1 MATNGELDV
10 LVVGGGVVGA
20 GTALDAASRGLRTAL
35 VEAADWASGTSS
47 RSSKLVHGG
56 LRYLEMLDFHLV
68 REALRERG
76 LLINHLAP
84 HLVQPVAFLYPL
96 KHRVWERLYAG
107 SGIALYDLMASGSGG
122 LTGLHHHRHLSRRAA
137 LRAAPVLRRDS
148 LIGAIEYYDAQV
160 DDARFTMML
169 ARTAATRGALV
180 ANRARVIGFERSGE
194 RVNGARILD
203 QESGRTMS
211 VRAKVVISAT
221 GVWSGETQ
229 ALADV
234 VDPLRVRASKG
245 VHLIVRRSRLQLST
259 GLITRTE
266 RSVLF
271 VIPWGDFWIIGTT
284 DTDYHADKER
294 PVANRDD
301 VDYLLAHVN
310 SVLATPLEREDIVGV
325 YAGLRPL
332 LDGGADATAKLSREH
347 AVSQPRPGLVVVAG
361 GKFTTYR
368 VMAQDAVDRAS
379 LQLERVVPPSHTND
393 VVIVGG
399 ENWTAAWDSRY
410 QMAAE
415 SGLGIEW
422 IEHLLHRY
430 GSLTPQ
436 VLNVISDDRSLAAPL
451 EDSQHYLKG
460 EISYA
465 VTHEGALH
473 LDDILTRR
481 THISIQ
487 TSDHG
492 ARAAR
497 HVGDVTAGLVGW
509 GPERLEEELAIYDAN
524 MESW

>member
-1 MATNGELDV
+1 MQTDELDV

-20 GTALDAASRGLRTAL
+20 GAALDAASRGLRTAL

-47 RSSKLVHGG
+47 RSSKLIHGG

-76 LLINHLAP
+76 LLLNHLAP

-96 KHRVWERLYAG
+96 RHRVWERLYAG
-107 SGIALYDLMASGSGG
+107 SGIALYDLLATGSGG
-122 LTGLHHHRHLSRRAA
+122 LSGLHHHRHLSRHAVLRDAPA
-137 LRAAPVLRRDS
+137 LRHDA
-148 LIGAIEYYDAQV
+148 LIGAIEYSDAQV

-169 ARTAATRGALV
+169 ARTAATKGALV
-180 ANRARVIGFERSGE
+180 ANRARVSGFERSGE
-194 RVNGARILD
+194 RVSGARILD
-203 QESGRTMS
+203 LESGRTLS
-211 VRAKVVISAT
+211 VHAKVVISAT

-229 ALADV
+229 AMADV
-234 VDPLRVRASKG
+234 ADPLRVRSSKG
-245 VHLIVRRSRLQLST
+245 AHLIVPRSRLALST

-284 DTDYHADKER
+284 DTDYDADKER
-294 PVANRDD
+294 PMANADD
-301 VDYLLAHVN
+301 VEYLLAHVN
-310 SVLATPLEREDIVGV
+310 SVLATPLRREDIVGL

-347 AVSQPRPGLVVVAG
+347 AVSQPRPGFVVVAG
-361 GKFTTYR
+361 GKYTTYR
-368 VMAQDAVDRAS
+368 VMAENAVDRAAT
-379 LQLERVVPPSHTND
+379 QLDRVVPASRTRD

-399 ENWTAAWDSRY
+399 DDWMKTWDSRH
-410 QMAAE
+410 QLAAD
-415 SGLGIEW
+415 SGITVTW

-430 GSLTPQ
+430 GSLTPE
-436 VLNVISDDRSLAAPL
+436 VLDVISDDRSFAAPL
-451 EDSQHYLKG
+451 EGSEHYLKG

-473 LDDILTRR
+473 LEDVLARR
-481 THISIQ
+481 THVSIQ
-487 TSDHG
+487 TTDHG

-497 HVGDVTAGLVGW
+497 HVGDVIAPLLGW
-509 GPERLEEELAIYDAN
+509 GPERLHDELANFDASV
-524 MESW
+524 EAW